1 MVHSFIYDGDQ
12 NRDFISALGIRWSV
26 PMREALY
33 NRHVA
38 FSCADGGV
46 WSEAVQPLADHR
58 ILNNNPSLQIQQLE
72 GKRIPDSQQCDERFV
87 NVLMMII
94 LGSELFRDHVVRDML
109 LLVI

>member
-38 FSCADGGV
+38 F
-46 WSEAVQPLADHR
+46 L
-58 ILNNNPSLQIQQLE
+58 
-72 GKRIPDSQQCDERFV
+72 
-87 NVLMMII
+87 VLMEGMERS
-94 LGSELFRDHVVRDML
+94 GATFGRSSYT
-109 LLVI
+109 

>member
-38 FSCADGGV
+38 FSLC
-46 WSEAVQPLADHR
+46 
-58 ILNNNPSLQIQQLE
+58 
-72 GKRIPDSQQCDERFV
+72 
-87 NVLMMII
+87 
-94 LGSELFRDHVVRDML
+94 
-109 LLVI
+109 